1 MDKSAEDP
9 VHIDVCVRNPFTH
22 NTWEKGRFTSYEIA
36 IQTTVKS
43 FCLQCSITRRR
54 FKEFEWL
61 HKCLKHHH
69 PLENPPALPPKK
81 FFGERFD
88 PSFIAF
94 RMKGL
99 EEYLKQL
106 LQQDLYLSDEALHLF
121 LQSNLSTAEIDKFL
135 SGKIPSEAIE
145 QLWKCKGDKSKCP
158 CFGGS
163 NHSCQREDEEIPY
176 MNDDNDSLSE
186 SESKS
191 NESDIEA
198 SMSETEYP
206 CVTLVLPNSRISP
219 MDKLRNKTPLQFSN
233 ANNTENSDDL
243 SSMNMV
249 QIDSVDS
256 SHSINGETQ

>member
-1 MDKSAEDP
+1 MCLDEKSKYKDLSHSSWGALTCTSK
-9 VHIDVCVRNPFTH
+9 VFQ
-22 NTWEKGRFTSYEIA
+22 EKNKT
-36 IQTTVKS
+36 
-43 FCLQCSITRRR
+43 
-54 FKEFEWL
+54 
-61 HKCLKHHH
+61 
-69 PLENPPALPPKK
+69 
-81 FFGERFD
+81 
-88 PSFIAF
+88 
-94 RMKGL
+94 M
-99 EEYLKQL
+99 
-106 LQQDLYLSDEALHLF
+106 F
-121 LQSNLSTAEIDKFL
+121 LQDYKIVIIKILRKLTTNDLTGSDWITYQYISAFL
-135 SGKIPSEAIE
+135 W
-145 QLWKCKGDKSKCP
+145 LYR

-163 NHSCQREDEEIPY
+163 NHSCQRENEEIPY

-233 ANNTENSDDL
+233 TNNTENSDDL

-256 SHSINGETQ
+256 SHSINGETQW